1 MFDTRAALVR
11 SISQSFDFLKNETQ
25 KKNQFQMYSRNQRC
39 DRDNTE
45 EVKGGTSRKE
55 LNKNTE
61 LTGKL
66 QRSSNT
72 QRSEIPFL

>member
-1 MFDTRAALVR
+1 
-11 SISQSFDFLKNETQ
+11 
-25 KKNQFQMYSRNQRC
+25 MYSRNQRC